1 MKYKVIRTLEIEPLS
16 QEEILEVLKEHIQ
29 KQLPDAKVD
38 ECELVITSKGIELR
52 CNASFNEPVNEVN
65 TDKDMEPSKQ
75 DNSISQIHCNKK
87 SADSSTSLDSLG
99 SSNTC
104 IERDSSGADYKLV
117 EELFNTGSNKD
128 RYA

>member
-29 KQLPDAKVD
+29 KQLPDDAKVD

-104 IERDSSGADYKLV
+104 IGTDKSKSVD
-117 EELFNTGSNKD
+117 ELFSTGSNKD